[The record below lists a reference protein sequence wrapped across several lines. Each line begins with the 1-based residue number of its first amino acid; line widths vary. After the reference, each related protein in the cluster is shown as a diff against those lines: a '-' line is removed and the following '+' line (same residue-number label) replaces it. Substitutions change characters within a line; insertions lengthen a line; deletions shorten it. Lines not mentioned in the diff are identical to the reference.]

1 MRTMKIR
8 YSYLSEQFADPGP
21 ILAKI
26 ADLVKRGDFT
36 LGRETAEFEARFAG
50 VIGTRFAVGVG
61 SGTDALFLS
70 LKAAGA
76 GPGTEVVTAANT
88 FIATAGA
95 IAATGARP
103 VFVDVTDEYVMDPDR
118 LEDAIT
124 AQTAAIVPVHWA
136 GVCADMDRIAD
147 VARRHALPVVED
159 ACQAIGASLA
169 GRRAGSFG
177 LAGGFSL
184 HPLKNLNV
192 WGDGGIIV
200 TDSEMVA
207 ERLRLLRNHGLAD
220 RDTAVCF
227 GYNSRLDTLQA
238 VVALHLIDSLE
249 WITKTRQKWAAKLDE
264 ALAEIPEIRVPR
276 RRPDKEYVHHLYIVE
291 ARNRDGLLAHLVE
304 RGVEAK
310 VHYPVPLHLQPFS
323 ARLGYRKGD
332 FPATES
338 QAAKI
343 ITLPVH
349 QHLTEEEVEY
359 VIEAVKTFY
368 R

>member
-1 MRTMKIR
+1 MKIP
-8 YSYLSEQFADPGP
+8 YSYLSEQFADPAP
-21 ILAKI
+21 ILEKI
-26 ADLVKRGDFT
+26 ADLVRRGDYT
-36 LGRETAEFEARFAG
+36 LGQEVAEFEERFAQ

-76 GPGTEVVTAANT
+76 GPGTEVITAANT

-103 VFVDVTDEYVMDPDR
+103 VFVDVTDEYVLDPDR

-124 AQTAAIVPVHWA
+124 AQTSAIVPVHWA
-136 GVCADMDRIAD
+136 GVCADMGRIAD
-147 VARRHALPVVED
+147 IARRHALPVVED
-159 ACQAIGASLA
+159 ACQAIGASLS
-169 GRRAGSFG
+169 GKRAGSFG

-207 ERLRLLRNHGLAD
+207 DRLRLLRNHGLAD

-227 GYNSRLDTLQA
+227 GYNSRLDSLQA
-238 VVALHLIDSLE
+238 VVALHLMDSLD
-249 WITKTRQKWAAKLDE
+249 WITATRQKWAKRLDE
-264 ALAEIPEIRVPR
+264 ALGEIPEIRVPR

-291 ARNRDGLLAHLVE
+291 ARDRDGLLAHLHKE
-304 RGVEAK
+304 GVDAK

-323 ARLGYRKGD
+323 MRLGYRKGD

-338 QAAKI
+338 QAKKI

-349 QHLTEEEVEY
+349 QHLSEEEVEY
-359 VIEAVKTFY
+359 IIRSVKSYY